1 MPLNN
6 GQSTTTPTILSAF
19 KALEDCINYNMNCV
33 KVATIVEFDENTLTA
48 KCRVNNK
55 RLLNLKDNGN
65 QILQD
70 YPDIYAKVCFFG
82 WGDIAITHP
91 INVGMEG
98 LLLFNDREIETW
110 FLTGGPGELAYDR
123 CHDLSDALFICGLH
137 SQINI
142 PLVQYLSDCLHLY
155 YKTSDIKIGEES
167 IESNTKEYT
176 INAED
181 SIEENTKDYTINSD
195 TSYTLNTTTQ
205 TVNANTRNITATT
218 NHSGTLTAT
227 QLNDTTAATNTF
239 TTSDGKIITVV
250 NGIIRTIVG

>member
-6 GQSTTTPTILSAF
+6 GQATTTPTMLSAF

-55 RLLNLKDNGN
+55 RLLNLKDDGN

-91 INVGMEG
+91 VNVGMEG
-98 LLLFNDREIETW
+98 LLLFNDRELETW
-110 FLTGGPGELAYDR
+110 FLTGEPGELAYDR

-155 YKTSDIKIGEES
+155 YKTSDTKIGEEF

-181 SIEENTKDYTINSD
+181 SIEENTRDYTINSN

-205 TVNANTRNITATT
+205 TENATTRNITATT
-218 NHSGTLTAT
+218 NHNGVITSTE
-227 QLNDTTAATNTF
+227 LNDTTAATNTF
-239 TTSDGKIITVV
+239 TTADGKIVTVV
-250 NGIIRTIVG
+250 NGIVRTIVG